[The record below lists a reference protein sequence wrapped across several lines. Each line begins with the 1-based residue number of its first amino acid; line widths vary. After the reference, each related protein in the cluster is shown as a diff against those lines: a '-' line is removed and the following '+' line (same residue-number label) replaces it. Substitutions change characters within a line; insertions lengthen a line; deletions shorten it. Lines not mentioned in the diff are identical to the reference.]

1 MQILFFLAARARSNS
16 SARDNFRELKIL
28 LGKNRKS
35 SKAFL
40 YFLQDEDSA
49 AIIAI
54 GAEKKNQQPLS
65 PYNHVVDIGS

>member
-54 GAEKKNQQPLS
+54 GAEKKTKSRFHPTTM
-65 PYNHVVDIGS
+65 